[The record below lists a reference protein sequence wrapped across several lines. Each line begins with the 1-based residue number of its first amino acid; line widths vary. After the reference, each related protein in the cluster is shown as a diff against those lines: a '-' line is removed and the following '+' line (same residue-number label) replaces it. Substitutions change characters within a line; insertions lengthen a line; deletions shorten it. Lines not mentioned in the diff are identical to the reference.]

1 MNIDQLENKYII
13 AVLLEVY
20 FTLAPL
26 PQNIDGQNDDHG
38 RKSDRPGQKD
48 EEIAIVWTRIKSKQ
62 KIHDQARRDID
73 GDAADIIRNL
83 PEH

>member
-38 RKSDRPGQKD
+38 RKSDRPGEKD
-48 EEIAIVWTRIKSKQ
+48 EEIAIV
-62 KIHDQARRDID
+62 
-73 GDAADIIRNL
+73 
-83 PEH
+83 